1 MMAPMLQSFLQGAAA
16 MGSLVAALFFLRFW
30 TRTRDSFFLFFSAAF
45 LIEGLSR
52 VPLVFEH
59 AADETEPLY
68 YLPRLVAF
76 SLIALA
82 VVLKNRPTGR

>member
-1 MMAPMLQSFLQGAAA
+1 MTEMLQSFLQGAAA

-30 TRTRDSFFLFFSAAF
+30 TRTRDRFFQLFSAAF

-76 SLIALA
+76 SLIVVA
-82 VVLKNRPTGR
+82 VILKNRPSGR